1 MGGDAGLSM
10 DSSDPIRRFFLRSN
24 SPVILNSF
32 PEHKWNMNLNTDHE
46 TASFQQVNL
55 ISSCSSNHDHHH
67 NTRQELDFFVTHNDD
82 NLVASSSFPA
92 ADHDDNHRH
101 SLEFKVNTGLNLL
114 TTSTTEDD
122 HVNLQ
127 DRRTKNEEVG
137 VIEAEIERVKEE
149 NERIREMIDEANSH
163 YSALQMHHMNLMNKS
178 SDDERVLVP
187 RQFMDLG
194 LATNSQNCSSS
205 RSRSKSPSG
214 NSSGDGEKKRMKR
227 EESPRRE
234 EEANKSSPAKHNLDQ
249 AHEATMRKAR
259 VSVRARSEAPM
270 ITDGCQWR
278 KYGQK
283 MAKGNPCP
291 RAYYRCTMASGCP
304 VRKQVQRC
312 AEDRTVLVTTYE
324 GKHNHPLPPAAMAM
338 AQTTSS
344 AATMLLSGSSMSTND
359 NTTLINNATNFLAT
373 TLLPSSSSSSSA
385 ATSTMATISASAPF
399 PTITLDL
406 THDDSPNNNNNP
418 FQFPIRPSTI
428 PQIPFQIF
436 GGNSSH
442 NNSNNQSKFCG
453 LQMPNNN
460 NKDHSN
466 SSSSSN
472 NLVDTVGAA
481 IASDPNFTAALV
493 SALSSFIS
501 AAAPTQQNNI
511 SNTNDNGNG
520 TLNNNS

>member
-1 MGGDAGLSM
+1 MGGDAAGLSM
-10 DSSDPIRRFFLRSN
+10 DSSDPIRRFFLGSN

-32 PEHKWNMNLNTDHE
+32 PQDKWNHE
-46 TASFQQVNL
+46 SATTTASFQQVNL
-55 ISSCSSNHDHHH
+55 SNHDHHH
-67 NTRQELDFFVTHNDD
+67 NTRQELDFFVTHHNDD
-82 NLVASSSFPA
+82 NRIASSSFPA
-92 ADHDDNHRH
+92 ADHDNNHRH

-127 DRRTKNEEVG
+127 DRRTKLEEVG

-194 LATNSQNCSSS
+194 LATNSHNCSSS

-214 NSSGDGEKKRMKR
+214 NSSGGDGEKKRMKR
-227 EESPRRE
+227 EESPMRE
-234 EEANKSSPAKHNLDQ
+234 EEANKIERSSSPAKHNLDQ

-304 VRKQVQRC
+304 VRKQ
-312 AEDRTVLVTTYE
+312 Y
-324 GKHNHPLPPAAMAM
+324 
-338 AQTTSS
+338 
-344 AATMLLSGSSMSTND
+344 
-359 NTTLINNATNFLAT
+359 
-373 TLLPSSSSSSSA
+373 
-385 ATSTMATISASAPF
+385 
-399 PTITLDL
+399 
-406 THDDSPNNNNNP
+406 
-418 FQFPIRPSTI
+418 
-428 PQIPFQIF
+428 
-436 GGNSSH
+436 
-442 NNSNNQSKFCG
+442 
-453 LQMPNNN
+453 
-460 NKDHSN
+460 
-466 SSSSSN
+466 
-472 NLVDTVGAA
+472 
-481 IASDPNFTAALV
+481 
-493 SALSSFIS
+493 SFIFI
-501 AAAPTQQNNI
+501 P
-511 SNTNDNGNG
+511 
-520 TLNNNS
+520 